1 MHRTG
6 QIDLPLHSGRAPKWL
21 FARMVLLAKCISEV
35 IIIEH
40 GREYFLKQ
48 ISDPLWFQ
56 SFGCVLGFDW
66 HSSGLT
72 TTACGALKEAFR
84 DLKDYGV
91 YFCGGKGK
99 TSRKTPLEIDEIS
112 HRICKDLQ
120 SLIYTSRIVAKIDNN
135 ALQDGFSL
143 YHHTFIFTDD
153 LKWTVVQ
160 QGMSDDNQ
168 GWARR
173 YHWYCQSF
181 SSLVSEPHAG
191 IASDK
196 SFTTVNLLD
205 KDSDELRTLITELSG
220 RGAEK
225 NLKDIIS
232 LQGKTSSLPRRHQVL
247 LNDVNLKYLEKIF
260 LKTYEQKPADFEKL
274 ISLEGV
280 GAKTLRALALIA
292 DLIYAK
298 PISFKD
304 PARYS
309 FAHGGKD
316 GYPYK
321 INLADYER
329 TINILEKCIN
339 KAKIETTDRVKA
351 LHRLY
356 NFYNKQN

>member
-1 MHRTG
+1 
-6 QIDLPLHSGRAPKWL
+6 
-21 FARMVLLAKCISEV
+21 
-35 IIIEH
+35 
-40 GREYFLKQ
+40 
-48 ISDPLWFQ
+48 
-56 SFGCVLGFDW
+56 
-66 HSSGLT
+66 
-72 TTACGALKEAFR
+72 
-84 DLKDYGV
+84 
-91 YFCGGKGK
+91 
-99 TSRKTPLEIDEIS
+99 
-112 HRICKDLQ
+112 
-120 SLIYTSRIVAKIDNN
+120 
-135 ALQDGFSL
+135 
-143 YHHTFIFTDD
+143 
-153 LKWTVVQ
+153 
-160 QGMSDDNQ
+160 
-168 GWARR
+168 
-173 YHWYCQSF
+173 
-181 SSLVSEPHAG
+181 
-191 IASDK
+191 
-196 SFTTVNLLD
+196 
-205 KDSDELRTLITELSG
+205 
-220 RGAEK
+220 
-225 NLKDIIS
+225 
-232 LQGKTSSLPRRHQVL
+232 
-247 LNDVNLKYLEKIF
+247 VNLKYLEKIF